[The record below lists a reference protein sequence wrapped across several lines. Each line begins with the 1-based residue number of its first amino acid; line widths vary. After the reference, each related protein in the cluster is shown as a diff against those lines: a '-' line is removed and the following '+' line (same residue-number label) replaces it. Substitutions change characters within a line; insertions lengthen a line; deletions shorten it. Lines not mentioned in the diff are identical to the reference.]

1 MKLKE
6 QRYFNSKGFVEK
18 RLVYLIKGRL
28 KFQAAFNFSASTI
41 SLNTLECPRRLG

>member
-28 KFQAAFNFSASTI
+28 KNLSDGFYF
-41 SLNTLECPRRLG
+41 